1 MFPLKN
7 HTKER
12 IFILIF
18 SLLLYAAYKY
28 YFDNDMICLCEEVD
42 EELIKKNAKYDQ
54 ANGHLELDNIK
65 ITGLNNLARAIG
77 QAGSFAAGTAA
88 MAKIIKNSPM
98 PLLGKA
104 ATILVGGA
112 GSVVTFSVT
121 KMAVELMNNSR
132 TQNRDVQF
140 HAKYVSID
148 SSVSNSSTNPG
159 GNSSTNPGGT
169 TGGSSSNYPTSCASE
184 DLDTILQSLIESLLI
199 LQCCIIYLIIQLIIF
214 YIMFHLANKNYQF
227 DFVKSWPY
235 GTKIQNL
242 LLKILEMWRKT
253 SYIWLFILISLI
265 LIFTLAST
273 FGIYAIYIH
282 ITS

>member
-88 MAKIIKNSPM
+88 MAKIIKNTSM

-159 GNSSTNPGGT
+159 GNSSTNTGGT

-227 DFVKSWPY
+227 YFVKSWPY

-242 LLKILEMWRKT
+242 LLKILEM
-253 SYIWLFILISLI
+253 
-265 LIFTLAST
+265 
-273 FGIYAIYIH
+273 
-282 ITS
+282 

>member
-1 MFPLKN
+1 MFSLK
-7 HTKER
+7 HPTKEQ

-42 EELIKKNAKYDQ
+42 EELIKKNARYDQ

-65 ITGLNNLARAIG
+65 ITGLNTLARAIG

-98 PLLGKA
+98 ALLGKA

-112 GSVVTFSVT
+112 GSVVTFSVS

-148 SSVSNSSTNPG
+148 SSGSNSSTNPG
-159 GNSSTNPGGT
+159 GNSSTNTGGN

-184 DLDTILQSLIESLLI
+184 GLDTILQSLIESLLI

-227 DFVKSWPY
+227 YFVKSWPY

-242 LLKILEMWRKT
+242 LLKILEM
-253 SYIWLFILISLI
+253 
-265 LIFTLAST
+265 
-273 FGIYAIYIH
+273 
-282 ITS
+282 